1 MLNLRNILFS
11 ILLVISFGSKSEIIE
26 KINIIGLD
34 TVSRG
39 TLLNYLPVEVGDNY
53 SNEFTDN
60 VRRSLLKTNLFSE
73 VLISFSNNNLNIRI
87 NENPTIKYIEFKD
100 YEEDLVL
107 NQEIVDA
114 MISNFE
120 LNAGK
125 IFVEDNLKKLIDS
138 LKENYKQKAFYKTK
152 VSIKTN
158 LDDKNRIGIELFFDE
173 GEQALIDSIKI
184 EGNEYFNE
192 EDLLDE
198 FEIGE
203 PDFFIVNY
211 FTEKD
216 HFSSKAFEAGIES
229 LKNKYSE
236 SGFLD
241 MQIVDSKINYLP
253 NENKINI
260 KIAIAEGKQF
270 LFGKVRFSGE
280 LLNESQDS
288 LKSIFKLNQGDIFER
303 KKVISGIK
311 KIAELYQNKG
321 YAYTNVNSKTLNSSI
336 QDEIDIEILINI
348 DTKVFINRIEI
359 TGNNITQDDVI
370 RRKLMLLEGE
380 VYSKTELKESIN
392 RIKRLGY
399 FSDVNYEL
407 KRLANYPDKAD
418 ILINVTETKTG
429 EISVGLSHSNS
440 TGASLTAGISQQN
453 ILGTGNTLQ
462 ASFSSS
468 DAVSNSSVYFKDPY
482 FNNLGHSI
490 SYGFFSKSVDA
501 ANLDTA
507 SYILD
512 EQGVNFGYGVP
523 VSKNSNIFGE
533 TILSNIDLTCSA
545 AMLINEP
552 KQCTNSDNSD
562 LKLVFSY
569 TSDSLNDFYFA
580 SEGSK
585 NILKSTLTIPGSDFK
600 YFKIEASHKSYYPVL
615 SNKILKF
622 SSRANLASG
631 IGASELPFFYRYFE
645 GGSSSIRG
653 FDFNSL
659 GEKYTN
665 DGKPKGGEL
674 SLISSIALGSSLKFA
689 GIDNENMRISSFFDA
704 GTVSEKASDFSVN
717 DIRASS
723 GVQFTWLTPIGPIG
737 IHYAVPIIKK
747 SGDNTESFRF
757 DLGASF

>member
-184 EGNEYFNE
+184 EGNKYFNE

-236 SGFLD
+236 SGFLE

-280 LLNESQDS
+280 LLDESQDS

-399 FSDVNYEL
+399 FSDVNHEL
-407 KRLANYPDKAD
+407 KRLANYP
-418 ILINVTETKTG
+418 N
-429 EISVGLSHSNS
+429 
-440 TGASLTAGISQQN
+440 
-453 ILGTGNTLQ
+453 
-462 ASFSSS
+462 
-468 DAVSNSSVYFKDPY
+468 
-482 FNNLGHSI
+482 
-490 SYGFFSKSVDA
+490 
-501 ANLDTA
+501 
-507 SYILD
+507 
-512 EQGVNFGYGVP
+512 
-523 VSKNSNIFGE
+523 
-533 TILSNIDLTCSA
+533 
-545 AMLINEP
+545 
-552 KQCTNSDNSD
+552 
-562 LKLVFSY
+562 
-569 TSDSLNDFYFA
+569 
-580 SEGSK
+580 
-585 NILKSTLTIPGSDFK
+585 
-600 YFKIEASHKSYYPVL
+600 
-615 SNKILKF
+615 
-622 SSRANLASG
+622 
-631 IGASELPFFYRYFE
+631 
-645 GGSSSIRG
+645 
-653 FDFNSL
+653 
-659 GEKYTN
+659 
-665 DGKPKGGEL
+665 
-674 SLISSIALGSSLKFA
+674 
-689 GIDNENMRISSFFDA
+689 
-704 GTVSEKASDFSVN
+704 
-717 DIRASS
+717 
-723 GVQFTWLTPIGPIG
+723 
-737 IHYAVPIIKK
+737 
-747 SGDNTESFRF
+747 
-757 DLGASF
+757 